1 MFFSLVWFFFWM
13 NLEEKTV
20 KPSRDKRSWREMP
33 SKCFCSCPGF
43 HALLLEHMP
52 KRLDLEKPAK
62 QLGEARPLVQGQ
74 RALVSPSASKCC
86 LGFADNTDSACFKWG
101 FSNVTVNKKTKTYV
115 ATEPFT
121 EWFQS
126 SNFPHSDLTAI
137 LSRVLKLLVVFLSAS
152 PMWFLSF
159 VFTLKKYLLTRAH
172 FTSHGVSV
180 VKIPT
185 KLHRASRT
193 YVEIPAF
200 AERHKTLT
208 SSKRK
213 NINMQHKIPA
223 KNTHAWKTNKQNK
236 LRN

>member
-20 KPSRDKRSWREMP
+20 KPSREKRSWREMP

-101 FSNVTVNKKTKTYV
+101 FSNVTVNKKNKNLCGNGAFY
-115 ATEPFT
+115 
-121 EWFQS
+121 WM
-126 SNFPHSDLTAI
+126 I
-137 LSRVLKLLVVFLSAS
+137 
-152 PMWFLSF
+152 
-159 VFTLKKYLLTRAH
+159 
-172 FTSHGVSV
+172 SV
-180 VKIPT
+180 VKLPSQWFNSYPL
-185 KLHRASRT
+185 KSF
-193 YVEIPAF
+193 EITGCVPQRF
-200 AERHKTLT
+200 SNVVSVLCLYFK
-208 SSKRK
+208 KVF
-213 NINMQHKIPA
+213 
-223 KNTHAWKTNKQNK
+223 TNKGTFHIAWRLCGENPYEAPQSFSN
-236 LRN
+236 LCGNSCFCRTP